1 MIAAQKIAD
10 AAYYKLTQYKSEVL
24 DMMGYA
30 KTGYI
35 ELDQGKT
42 LRVAS
47 RQIRGGTP
55 SLIVNKKGM

>member
-1 MIAAQKIAD
+1 
-10 AAYYKLTQYKSEVL
+10 
-24 DMMGYA
+24 MMGYA